1 MEQATL
7 RKFFIVFTTIL
18 FITIGAL
25 HAPPV
30 NAQQKTIVY
39 MTPSLEVG
47 FWRAMSAGVD
57 ATAKLAGYTVEVL
70 DSNNDGPTQL
80 KNVQDAIAKGAVGIV
95 ISPTD
100 SSTAPS
106 VLDLAEKAGIP
117 VVICDIGT
125 TRGNYVSFVGSDN
138 LAGARGIGDASA
150 AALKAKNWLNGSFG
164 IIAIP
169 QTRKNGQL
177 RTEGFRAAMK
187 AAGVTKEVPM
197 QQMKTFTAD
206 ESFRFA
212 QDMLTANPDLR
223 LIFVQSDQQAIGAA
237 RAVKAARRDGE
248 VLVAAFDGTPELLQ
262 GITNGSILGSG
273 MQQPYLMG
281 STAAKLLTMK
291 LTGGNPPKEELVEI
305 MTVTKEISEIN
316 ASQIKLNFAVIP
328 SKTSDRALY
337 PWLPIKCLC
346 GERIGSCFSC
356 TQPIS
361 TAAPIPT
368 ANKPTSIR
376 SKTIPQLRQ

>member
-1 MEQATL
+1 MKNTFLTVLNLYTVRAMIFCTL
-7 RKFFIVFTTIL
+7 LLTM
-18 FITIGAL
+18 
-25 HAPPV
+25 PV
-30 NAQQKTIVY
+30 HAQQKSIVY
-39 MTPSLEVG
+39 IAPSLNVS
-47 FWRAMSAGVD
+47 FWRAVGSGVD
-57 ATAKLAGYTVEVL
+57 AMVKSTGYDVMVL

-80 KNVQDAIAKGAVGIV
+80 KNAQDAIAKGVAGIV

-138 LAGARGIGDASA
+138 LAGARGIGDAAA
-150 AALKAKNWLNGSFG
+150 AALKAKNWLTGSYG

-237 RAVKAARRDGE
+237 RAVKAARRSGE

-281 STAAKLLTMK
+281 STAAKLLTEK
-291 LTGGNPPKEELVEI
+291 LSGATPPKEDLVEI
-305 MTVTKEISEIN
+305 MTVTKETAVSK
-316 ASQIKLNFAVIP
+316 ADQIKLNVFANNP
-328 SKTSDRALY
+328 
-337 PWLPIKCLC
+337 
-346 GERIGSCFSC
+346 
-356 TQPIS
+356 
-361 TAAPIPT
+361 
-368 ANKPTSIR
+368 
-376 SKTIPQLRQ
+376 

>member
-1 MEQATL
+1 MSLRNVLTIYQEIMMIKTKLNKLFSTIATCA
-7 RKFFIVFTTIL
+7 IL
-18 FITIGAL
+18 ATGVL
-25 HAPPV
+25 QTAPAV
-30 NAQQKTIVY
+30 AQQKNIVY
-39 MTPSLEVG
+39 ITPSLNVS
-47 FWRAMSAGVD
+47 FWRYVGAGVE
-57 ATAKLAGYTVEVL
+57 ATAKSAGYAVKLL

-150 AALKAKNWLNGSFG
+150 AALKAKNWLGGSYG

-291 LTGGNPPKEELVEI
+291 LSGGTPPKEELVEI
-305 MTVTKEISEIN
+305 MTVTRETAVSK
-316 ASQIKLNFAVIP
+316 ADQIKLNVFANNP
-328 SKTSDRALY
+328 
-337 PWLPIKCLC
+337 
-346 GERIGSCFSC
+346 
-356 TQPIS
+356 
-361 TAAPIPT
+361 
-368 ANKPTSIR
+368 
-376 SKTIPQLRQ
+376 

>member
-1 MEQATL
+1 MTKMKFSRLLYTFAACAVATL
-7 RKFFIVFTTIL
+7 GT
-18 FITIGAL
+18 L
-25 HAPPV
+25 HTLPAQ
-30 NAQQKTIVY
+30 AQQKDIVY
-39 MTPSLEVG
+39 ITPSLSVS
-47 FWRAMSAGVD
+47 FWRYVGSGVEAAAKSAGYSV
-57 ATAKLAGYTVEVL
+57 KML

-80 KNVQDAIAKGAVGIV
+80 KNAQDAIAKGVAGIV

-106 VLDLAEKAGIP
+106 VLELAEKAGIP

-150 AALKAKNWLNGSFG
+150 AALKAKNWLGGSYG

-187 AAGVTKEVPM
+187 AAGMTKEVPM

-237 RAVKAARRDGE
+237 RAVKAARRDAE

-281 STAAKLLTMK
+281 STAAKLLTVK
-291 LTGGNPPKEELVEI
+291 LAGGNPPKEELVEI
-305 MTVTKEISEIN
+305 MTVTKESSVSK
-316 ASQIKLNFAVIP
+316 ADQIKLNVFANNP
-328 SKTSDRALY
+328 
-337 PWLPIKCLC
+337 
-346 GERIGSCFSC
+346 
-356 TQPIS
+356 
-361 TAAPIPT
+361 
-368 ANKPTSIR
+368 
-376 SKTIPQLRQ
+376 

>member
-1 MEQATL
+1 MKKTLFRNVLGTVATCAIVAVGAMQSVPAQAQSKNL
-7 RKFFIVFTTIL
+7 
-18 FITIGAL
+18 
-25 HAPPV
+25 
-30 NAQQKTIVY
+30 VY
-39 MTPSLEVG
+39 ITPSLNVS
-47 FWRAMSAGVD
+47 FWRYVASGVE
-57 ATAKLAGYTVEVL
+57 AQAKTAGYSLTTL

-80 KNVQDAIAKGAVGIV
+80 KNAQDAIAKGAAGIV

-106 VLDLAEKAGIP
+106 VLDLAEKAGVP

-125 TRGNYVSFVGSDN
+125 TRGNYVSFVASDN
-138 LAGARGIGDASA
+138 LAGARGIGDAAA
-150 AALKAKNWLNGSFG
+150 AALKEKGWVKGSYG

-206 ESFRFA
+206 ESFRYA

-223 LIFVQSDQQAIGAA
+223 LIFVQSDQQAIGVA
-237 RAVKAARRDGE
+237 RAVKAARREGQ

-262 GITNGSILGSG
+262 AITDGIIVGSG

-281 STAAKLLTMK
+281 GTAAKLLTAK
-291 LTGGNPPKEELVEI
+291 LTGGTPAKEEMVEI
-305 MTVTKEISEIN
+305 MTVTKETAVSK
-316 ASQIKLNFAVIP
+316 AAQIKLNVFANNP
-328 SKTSDRALY
+328 
-337 PWLPIKCLC
+337 
-346 GERIGSCFSC
+346 
-356 TQPIS
+356 
-361 TAAPIPT
+361 
-368 ANKPTSIR
+368 
-376 SKTIPQLRQ
+376 

>member
-1 MEQATL
+1 MMKFAMRRTL
-7 RKFFIVFTTIL
+7 IKFGAGLVTMAAALTTAS
-18 FITIGAL
+18 TY
-25 HAPPV
+25 
-30 NAQQKTIVY
+30 AQQKDIVY
-39 MTPSLEVG
+39 ITPSLNVS
-47 FWRAMSAGVD
+47 FWRYVGAGVE
-57 ATAKLAGYTVEVL
+57 ASAKAAGYSVKLL
-70 DSNNDGPTQL
+70 DSNNDGATQL
-80 KNVQDAIAKGAVGIV
+80 KNAQDAIAKGVAGIV

-117 VVICDIGT
+117 VVIADIGT

-138 LAGARGIGDASA
+138 LAGARGIGDAA
-150 AALKAKNWLNGSFG
+150 ATALKAKNWLNGSYG

-177 RTEGFRAAMK
+177 RTEGFRAAMM
-187 AAGVTKEVPM
+187 AVGMTKEVPM

-212 QDMLTANPDLR
+212 QDMLTANPNLR

-237 RAVKAARRDGE
+237 RAVKAARRDGQ

-262 GITNGSILGSG
+262 GIANGSILGSG

-281 STAAKLLTMK
+281 STAAKHLTAK

-305 MTVTKEISEIN
+305 MTVTKETSVSK
-316 ASQIKLNFAVIP
+316 ADQIKLNVFANNP
-328 SKTSDRALY
+328 
-337 PWLPIKCLC
+337 
-346 GERIGSCFSC
+346 
-356 TQPIS
+356 
-361 TAAPIPT
+361 
-368 ANKPTSIR
+368 
-376 SKTIPQLRQ
+376 

>member
-1 MEQATL
+1 MLKPKL
-7 RKFFIVFTTIL
+7 RKLIHSLTA
-18 FITIGAL
+18 GAL
-25 HAPPV
+25 LSTGLLQLMPAF
-30 NAQQKTIVY
+30 AQQKSIVY
-39 MTPSLEVG
+39 ITPSLSVS
-47 FWRAMSAGVD
+47 FWRYVGSGVE
-57 ATAKLAGYTVEVL
+57 ATAKSAGYSVRLL

-80 KNVQDAIAKGAVGIV
+80 KNVQDAISKGVAGIV

-138 LAGARGIGDASA
+138 LAGARGIGEASA
-150 AALKAKNWLNGSFG
+150 AALKAKNWLSGSYG
-164 IIAIP
+164 IIGIP

-187 AAGVTKEVPM
+187 AAGITKEVPM

-206 ESFRFA
+206 ESFKFA
-212 QDMLTANPDLR
+212 QDMLTANPELR

-237 RAVKAARRDGE
+237 RAVKAARRDGD

-281 STAAKLLTMK
+281 STAAKLLAMK
-291 LTGGNPPKEELVEI
+291 LGGGTPPKEELVEI
-305 MTVTKEISEIN
+305 MTVTKET
-316 ASQIKLNFAVIP
+316 ASSKADQIKLNVFANNP
-328 SKTSDRALY
+328 
-337 PWLPIKCLC
+337 
-346 GERIGSCFSC
+346 
-356 TQPIS
+356 
-361 TAAPIPT
+361 
-368 ANKPTSIR
+368 
-376 SKTIPQLRQ
+376 

>member
-1 MEQATL
+1 MMMKFRKLLGAFATCTV
-7 RKFFIVFTTIL
+7 IAM
-18 FITIGAL
+18 GAL
-25 HAPPV
+25 HISTA
-30 NAQQKTIVY
+30 NAQQKNIVY
-39 MTPSLEVG
+39 ITPSLNVS
-47 FWRAMSAGVD
+47 FWRYVGSGVE
-57 ATAKLAGYTVEVL
+57 ATAKTAGYSVKLL

-80 KNVQDAIAKGAVGIV
+80 KNVQDAIAKGVAGIV

-138 LAGARGIGDASA
+138 LAGARGIGEASA
-150 AALKAKNWLNGSFG
+150 AALKAKNWLNGSYG

-281 STAAKLLTMK
+281 STAAKLLTVK
-291 LTGGNPPKEELVEI
+291 LSGGTPPKEELVEI
-305 MTVTKEISEIN
+305 MTVTKETSVSK
-316 ASQIKLNFAVIP
+316 ADQIKLNVFANNP
-328 SKTSDRALY
+328 
-337 PWLPIKCLC
+337 
-346 GERIGSCFSC
+346 
-356 TQPIS
+356 
-361 TAAPIPT
+361 
-368 ANKPTSIR
+368 
-376 SKTIPQLRQ
+376 